1 MFSVDSQNLTV
12 QSINLGS
19 NLSILMLQLFMLT

>member
-19 NLSILMLQLFMLT
+19 NPSILMLQLFMLT